1 MTVRAKPKFGQHFLE
16 PTWVTKLL
24 KTIQPA
30 AEDLFVE
37 IGPGRGAVTLPLAE
51 TSAYVVAIEID
62 RTLAREL
69 AAKAPANVTII
80 AGDVL
85 NIDLKALLVPVGVT
99 ARAVGNLPYKI
110 SSAIVRRLL
119 TISEGGARLRDATL
133 MLQREVA
140 NRVTAEPGMAT
151 WGPLAV
157 MTRLHSEAKR
167 TLSLPPGAFRPVP
180 RVRSTVIRLRFIPPR
195 IKITDHVL
203 FERLV
208 RRIFTRRRKMAL
220 NALSPF
226 AAETSP
232 LPVEEI
238 FTRAGVDPQRR
249 PSHLKLSELAELSEV
264 LASSRY

>member
-24 KTIQPA
+24 ETIQPA

-37 IGPGRGAVTLPLAE
+37 IGPGRGAVTLALAE
-51 TSAYVVAIEID
+51 TGAQVVAIEID
-62 RTLAREL
+62 RALAQEL
-69 AAKAPANVTII
+69 AARAPANVTII
-80 AGDVL
+80 PGDIL
-85 NIDLKALLVPVGVT
+85 NIDFKALLVPLGT
-99 ARAVGNLPYKI
+99 TPRAVGNLPYKI

-119 TISEGGARLRDATL
+119 AISEGGVRLRDATL

-140 NRVTAEPGMAT
+140 DRVIAEPGMST

-157 MTRLHSEAKR
+157 MTRLHAEAKR
-167 TLSLPPGAFRPVP
+167 TLLLPPGAFRPVP
-180 RVRSTVIRLRFIPPR
+180 RVRSTVIRLRFVPPR

-220 NALSPF
+220 NALRPF

-238 FTRAGVDPQRR
+238 FTRAGVDPRRR
-249 PSHLKLSELAELSEV
+249 PSDLELSELTELSEV